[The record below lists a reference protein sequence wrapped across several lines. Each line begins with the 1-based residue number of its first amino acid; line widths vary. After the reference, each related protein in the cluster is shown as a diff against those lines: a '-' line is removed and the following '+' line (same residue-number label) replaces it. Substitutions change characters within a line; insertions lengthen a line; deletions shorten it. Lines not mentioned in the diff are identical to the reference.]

1 MEGLAQWLLTLD
13 ASDVTI
19 TGVVLVACLV
29 SGWLLVSDRVVLG
42 SRYREVIADR
52 DRLRE
57 AAETCAKAK
66 EADRD
71 ATTQLRVELMQT
83 RFERDFFHRQEPS
96 R

>member
-19 TGVVLVACLV
+19 TGIVLVGCVV
-29 SGWLLVSDRVVLG
+29 SGWLLVSDRIVLG

-52 DRLRE
+52 DRLRT
-57 AAETCAKAK
+57 AAETCAAAK
-66 EADRD
+66 ETDRD
-71 ATTQLRVELMQT
+71 AMTQLRVELMQA
-83 RFERDFFHRQEPS
+83 RFERDFLQRQEPS